1 VSDAIFVALL
11 VFNAACIAMI
21 AGMVRDVIR
30 ARRDLRE
37 AEADCRKIVEN
48 RTQPADLSSTS

>member
-30 ARRDLRE
+30 ARRELRE
-37 AEADCRKIVEN
+37 AICRKIVEN